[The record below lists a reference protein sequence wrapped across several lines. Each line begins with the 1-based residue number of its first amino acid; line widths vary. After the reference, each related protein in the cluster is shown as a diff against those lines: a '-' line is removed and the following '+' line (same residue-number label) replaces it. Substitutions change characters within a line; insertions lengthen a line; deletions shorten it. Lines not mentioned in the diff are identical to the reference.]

1 MIKRNKGTN
10 EAIQAVL
17 IEVAQTVL
25 IGMSIFII
33 STRMLEI
40 GNHYKRK
47 HEEKI
52 AIQEMQETI
61 RACNYEA
68 LNYNVY
74 LSDISTPIS
83 LLFDKTNSAIN
94 SINSNNN
101 GAVAHIEDC
110 KAIIDHIVNLDIFR
124 KNIVGEN
131 ASIDKLKHYFY
142 ELKLVFNSLSDAIKA
157 DKNEDLVVEKLNDL
171 KSKFESIRMILEES

>member
-10 EAIQAVL
+10 EVI
-17 IEVAQTVL
+17 QTVL
-25 IGMSIFII
+25 IGMTIFII
-33 STRMLEI
+33 STGTLEV
-40 GNHYKRK
+40 GKYYKRK
-47 HEEKI
+47 YEEKI
-52 AIQEMQETI
+52 AVQEMQETI
-61 RACNYEA
+61 RTYNYEA

-74 LSDISTPIS
+74 LSDISHPIS

-101 GAVAHIEDC
+101 GAVAHIENC

-142 ELKLVFNSLSDAIKA
+142 ELKLAFNNLSNAIKA
-157 DKNEDLVVEKLNDL
+157 DKNEDLVVESLNDL

>member
-1 MIKRNKGTN
+1 MIRRNKGIN
-10 EAIQAVL
+10 QVI
-17 IEVAQTVL
+17 QTVL
-25 IGMSIFII
+25 IGMTIFIV
-33 STRMLEI
+33 STGAFEI
-40 GNHYKRK
+40 GRYYKRK

-61 RACNYEA
+61 RTYNYDA

-74 LSDISTPIS
+74 LSDISNPVS

-94 SINSNNN
+94 SININNN

-124 KNIVGEN
+124 KTVVGGN
-131 ASIDKLKHYFY
+131 ASIDKLKHCFY
-142 ELKLVFNSLSDAIKA
+142 ELKLVFNNLSDAIKA
-157 DKNEDLVVEKLNDL
+157 DKNEDLVVERLNDL

>member
-1 MIKRNKGTN
+1 MIKLNKGTN
-10 EAIQAVL
+10 EVI
-17 IEVAQTVL
+17 QTVL
-25 IGMSIFII
+25 IGMTIFII
-33 STRMLEI
+33 STGTLEV
-40 GNHYKRK
+40 GKYYKRK

-52 AIQEMQETI
+52 AVQEMQETI
-61 RACNYEA
+61 RTYNYEA

-74 LSDISTPIS
+74 LSDISRPVS

-94 SINSNNN
+94 SINNNNN

-142 ELKLVFNSLSDAIKA
+142 ELKLVFNNLSDTIKA
-157 DKNEDLVVEKLNDL
+157 DKNEDLVVERLNDL

>member
-10 EAIQAVL
+10 EVI
-17 IEVAQTVL
+17 QTVL
-25 IGMSIFII
+25 IGMTIFII
-33 STRMLEI
+33 SAGTLEV
-40 GNHYKRK
+40 GKYYKRK
-47 HEEKI
+47 YEEKI
-52 AIQEMQETI
+52 AVQEMQETI
-61 RACNYEA
+61 RTYNYEA

-74 LSDISTPIS
+74 LSDISHPIS

-94 SINSNNN
+94 SINSNND

-110 KAIIDHIVNLDIFR
+110 KTIIDHIVNLDIFR
-124 KNIVGEN
+124 KNVVGEN

-142 ELKLVFNSLSDAIKA
+142 ELKLAFNNLSNAIKA
-157 DKNEDLVVEKLNDL
+157 DKNEDLVVESLNDL

>member
-10 EAIQAVL
+10 EVI
-17 IEVAQTVL
+17 QTVL
-25 IGMSIFII
+25 IGMTIFII
-33 STRMLEI
+33 STGTLEV
-40 GNHYKRK
+40 GKYYKRK

-52 AIQEMQETI
+52 AVQEMQETI
-61 RACNYEA
+61 RTYNYEA

-74 LSDISTPIS
+74 LSDISHPIS

-110 KAIIDHIVNLDIFR
+110 KATIDHIVNLDIFR

-142 ELKLVFNSLSDAIKA
+142 ELKLAFNNLSNAIKA
-157 DKNEDLVVEKLNDL
+157 DKNEDLVVESLNDL

>member
-10 EAIQAVL
+10 EVI
-17 IEVAQTVL
+17 QTVL
-25 IGMSIFII
+25 IGMTIFII
-33 STRMLEI
+33 STGTLEV
-40 GNHYKRK
+40 GKYYKRK
-47 HEEKI
+47 YEEKI
-52 AIQEMQETI
+52 AVQEMQETI
-61 RACNYEA
+61 RTYNYEA

-74 LSDISTPIS
+74 LSDISNPIS

-110 KAIIDHIVNLDIFR
+110 KATIDHIVNLDIFR

-142 ELKLVFNSLSDAIKA
+142 ELKLAFNNLSNAIKA
-157 DKNEDLVVEKLNDL
+157 DKNEDLVVESLNDL
-171 KSKFESIRMILEES
+171 KGKFESIRMILEES

>member
-10 EAIQAVL
+10 EAIQ
-17 IEVAQTVL
+17 TVL
-25 IGMSIFII
+25 IGMTIFII
-33 STRMLEI
+33 STVTLEV
-40 GNHYKRK
+40 GKHYKRK

-52 AIQEMQETI
+52 AVQEMQETI
-61 RACNYEA
+61 RAYNYEA

-74 LSDISTPIS
+74 LSDISRPVS
-83 LLFDKTNSAIN
+83 LLFNKTNSAIN
-94 SINSNNN
+94 SINNNNN
-101 GAVAHIEDC
+101 GAIAHIEDC

-142 ELKLVFNSLSDAIKA
+142 ELKLVFNDLSDTIKA
-157 DKNEDLVVEKLNDL
+157 DKNEDLVVERLNDL
-171 KSKFESIRMILEES
+171 KSKFESIKMILEES